1 MSPRKT
7 KSRKVLKSPNSGM
20 PPSQLAP
27 SGQSKWI
34 VRGLIA
40 VVVAVCVVEGLN
52 LTKSETPKSYKVQS
66 LLMIKGSIQKC
77 GSFSAWGV
85 APVGKDKIMVAD
97 HGNNRILLF
106 DREGKCIKIWGKAG
120 SGAMEF
126 HEPSGMT
133 SDDKGNAYVID
144 SWNGSIKGFDQNGKE
159 ILNTTLPTSGSF
171 YGPRGIAFDGHDFA
185 IADTGSQ
192 RIGIVSVDGKV
203 ETFWGG
209 GGKEPGKFKAPLDI
223 ATDEKG
229 NYFVAD
235 SENDRLQWLNQ
246 DGKVVKV
253 FKYKFG
259 VQSVAVDKEGRFF
272 VSTANNDGNGCI
284 KAYSMKEGYL
294 GDLVDE
300 KGSTIPGDYGLAVG
314 PGDVLM
320 ISGGDQIAL
329 YQLPAATP

>member
-1 MSPRKT
+1 M
-7 KSRKVLKSPNSGM
+7 
-20 PPSQLAP
+20 
-27 SGQSKWI
+27 
-34 VRGLIA
+34 
-40 VVVAVCVVEGLN
+40 
-52 LTKSETPKSYKVQS
+52 
-66 LLMIKGSIQKC
+66 
-77 GSFSAWGV
+77 
-85 APVGKDKIMVAD
+85 
-97 HGNNRILLF
+97 
-106 DREGKCIKIWGKAG
+106 
-120 SGAMEF
+120 
-126 HEPSGMT
+126 
-133 SDDKGNAYVID
+133 
-144 SWNGSIKGFDQNGKE
+144 
-159 ILNTTLPTSGSF
+159 
-171 YGPRGIAFDGHDFA
+171 
-185 IADTGSQ
+185 
-192 RIGIVSVDGKV
+192 
-203 ETFWGG
+203 
-209 GGKEPGKFKAPLDI
+209 DI